1 MKQTKEAAAGR
12 GDAATVPARIAS
24 PDPTGD
30 PLAGLMVSASGVRG
44 VVGSTLT
51 PPVVLRVGAAHGT
64 FLAPGPVVLGRDT
77 RPSGA
82 WVSRAAAAA
91 LLATGHDVVDVGVA
105 PTPTVLFAIRH
116 HRAAGG
122 VAVTASH
129 NPAPWNALKLFGP
142 GGTFLSPAQAEEVA
156 RLARSGEAAWVAHE
170 RVGAAREDP
179 QAIARHRAAILALPA
194 IDRARIAGR
203 GFRAVVDATNGA
215 GSIAT
220 PELLEALGVSVVR
233 LHCEPD
239 GRFPRV
245 PEPLPE
251 NLGAL
256 GEKVRATG
264 AAIGFAH
271 DPDADRLAIVD
282 ERGEPIGEERTL
294 QIAVDWALARRKGPV
309 VTNAS
314 TSMGVD
320 LIARRYGAPVFRTR
334 VGEAH
339 VAEVLLRERGVIGGE
354 GNGGVLY
361 PELHATRDGLLA
373 AVLALDWLAAD
384 PRPLSARLAE
394 FPPLVMVKRTL
405 ARQLADPTALTAAL
419 RARFPDGERNVLDG
433 EKYLWEDS
441 WVQVRPSGTEP
452 IIRVMAE
459 APTRERAETLVAR
472 ASEAVEQS
480 QTASAR

>member
-1 MKQTKEAAAGR
+1 
-12 GDAATVPARIAS
+12 
-24 PDPTGD
+24 
-30 PLAGLMVSASGVRG
+30 MVSASGVRG
-44 VVGSTLT
+44 VVGATLT
-51 PPVVLRVGAAHGT
+51 PPVVLRVAAAHGS

-91 LLATGHDVVDVGVA
+91 LLATGHDVIDVGIA
-105 PTPTVLFAIRH
+105 PTPTILYAIRH
-116 HRAAGG
+116 HGASGG

-142 GGTFLSPAQAEEVA
+142 GGTFLAPSQSEEVA
-156 RLARSGEAAWVAHE
+156 RRARAGESSWVGHD
-170 RVGAAREDP
+170 RVGSTRDDGD
-179 QAIARHRAAILALPA
+179 AIARHRAAILGLSGL
-194 IDRARIAGR
+194 DRARIAR
-203 GFRAVVDATNGA
+203 RRYRVVVDATNGA

-220 PELLEALGVSVVR
+220 PDLLEALGTVVIR

-239 GRFPRV
+239 GRFPRS

-251 NLGAL
+251 NLQAL
-256 GEKVRATG
+256 GERVRATG

-294 QIAVDWALARRKGPV
+294 QIAVDWTLARRKGPV
-309 VTNAS
+309 VVNAS
-314 TSMGVD
+314 TSIGID
-320 LIARRYGAPVFRTR
+320 LIARRYGVPVLRTR

-339 VAEVLLRERGVIGGE
+339 VAEVLLREGGVIGGE

-373 AVLALDWLAAD
+373 AVLALDWLAAED
-384 PRPLSARLAE
+384 RPLSARVATL
-394 FPPLVMVKRTL
+394 PPLVMVKRKL
-405 ARQLADPTALTAAL
+405 DRRLADAPALTRAL
-419 RARFPDGERNVLDG
+419 QGLFPDAARNVLDG

-459 APTRERAETLVAR
+459 APTRARAETLVER
-472 ASEAVEQS
+472 ACEAVARS
-480 QTASAR
+480 QPEP